1 MPLLTHE
8 QAKAFYDTFGAR
20 QDAQAFYE
28 DRAVEAL
35 IAHGDFAG
43 ARAVIEFGCGTGRL
57 AATLLGRHMGADAT
71 YVGLDVSTTMVEL
84 ARKRLEPWRDRA
96 EVRRTTGSM
105 TLDLPACGFDRF
117 VSTYVL
123 DLLGED
129 DISRLLAEARRLLSP
144 DGRLCLAGLTH
155 GRAPLAR
162 LVSRTWQAVHALR
175 PSLVGGCRPIAVAQ
189 YLDSQCWKVRHR
201 EVISRYG
208 VSSEVLV
215 AEPRSRNVAA
225 GTALRTRGAPRV
237 G

>member
-8 QAKAFYDTFGAR
+8 QAKAFYDSFGAK

-43 ARAVIEFGCGTGRL
+43 VRAVIEFGCGTGRL
-57 AATLLGRHMGADAT
+57 AATLLGRHMGGDAT
-71 YVGLDVSTTMVEL
+71 YVGLDVSSTMVEL

-96 EVRRTTGSM
+96 EVRRTSGSM
-105 TLDLPACGFDRF
+105 ALDVPSAGFDRF

-129 DISRLLAEARRLLSP
+129 DIRRLLAEAGRVLSAE
-144 DGRLCLAGLTH
+144 GRLCLAGLTH

-162 LVSRTWQAVHALR
+162 LVSRTWQLVHSLR
-175 PSLVGGCRPIAVAQ
+175 PSLVGGCRPIAVSDF
-189 YLDSQCWKVRHR
+189 LDRARWKVLHR
-201 EVISRYG
+201 AVIARYG

-215 AEPRSRNVAA
+215 AER
-225 GTALRTRGAPRV
+225 RG
-237 G
+237 